1 MLLLLLLCADRSC
14 PEIERENETHLS
26 LSSSLETQSSSSFY
40 FIFLFRLSEK
50 EEEKQNSSWT
60 FQTFPLVLSNVL
72 SFVGSMYVSLFFF
85 GRSFSSVAHHLS
97 NDLAGRILEKTLV
110 LLPWLQ
116 SQLKKLATE
125 K

>member
-72 SFVGSMYVSLFFF
+72 SFVGSMYVSLFFWP
-85 GRSFSSVAHHLS
+85 
-97 NDLAGRILEKTLV
+97 
-110 LLPWLQ
+110 LLF
-116 SQLKKLATE
+116 
-125 K
+125 